1 MATAALL
8 RMRLNRRSG
17 PASAYIDAL
26 LDAGDEIDT
35 IVDHMVHHESST
47 ADASIPE
54 VLRSLL
60 VDVLECETELFREE
74 LEIAADVLTVTA
86 GAIESGLFLVEPEA
100 PRPPSPGLDL
110 PSPNGR
116 RRRGRRRGDL

>member
-1 MATAALL
+1 
-8 RMRLNRRSG
+8 MRPNRSN
-17 PASAYIDAL
+17 PASAFVDAL

-35 IVDHMVHHESST
+35 IVDHMDRHENQA

-60 VDVLECETELFREE
+60 VDVIECETELSREE

-86 GAIESGLFLVEPEA
+86 SAIESGLLLVEPEA
-100 PRPPSPGLDL
+100 PQPPFPALDL